1 MSSFPGEGIL
11 RNIRKHIFGL
21 GLGSLVML
29 TTIALLPSVKTG
41 WLRVSG
47 AVIPNA
53 SRTESYT
60 DKPIRIL
67 SVEGQ
72 RWVTWDKREDAAA
85 YHALVILPAVPISDS
100 GGLSE
105 SDFYSDRLVKR
116 WLVRGNEERELD
128 ITYDAMW
135 QTITVDSRTYPLRK
149 GNLFVIRF
157 DENWKPQVRQLST
170 TINRRNNVEELER
183 LKDAFKSA
191 LPEDKIVQQ
200 L

>member
-1 MSSFPGEGIL
+1 M

-21 GLGSLVML
+21 VLGSLVML
-29 TTIALLPSVKTG
+29 TTIALLPSVKTR
-41 WLRVSG
+41 WLHLSG
-47 AVIPNA
+47 SVIPNA

-72 RWVTWDKREDAAA
+72 RWVTWNKPEDASA
-85 YHALVILPAVPISDS
+85 YHALVVLPSVPISDS

-105 SDFYSDRLVKR
+105 NDDYGDRLVKR
-116 WLVRGNEERELD
+116 WLVRGNEEKELE
-128 ITYDAMW
+128 ITYDAIW
-135 QTITVDSRTYPLRK
+135 QTITVDSRTYPLKK
-149 GNLFVIRF
+149 GNLFVIHF
-157 DENWKPQVRQLST
+157 DENWKPQVTQLSI
-170 TINRRNNVEELER
+170 TINGGDTVEEREK